1 MNASSKIRHL
11 FYSAFLF
18 GLACGISL
26 ALTPLLIEGEF
37 GKSALG
43 PLATAN
49 ALGIVAFALPAAW
62 LAKHVSPKNAL
73 VTVLAAY
80 ALFDGGLP
88 FVHGEIAVATVRFF
102 DGACSVGVWIC
113 SETLLL
119 AQTRLNERDKANL
132 TSQYAVWLA
141 SGYVGGS
148 ILANVTNP
156 LGGALVAYP
165 ISGAIALAGAV
176 YVAFFIHVPHATT
189 HAAGLAD
196 EAIATAGNGAEAA
209 LPDAVVAAE
218 MSLPTLL
225 GRIRCSAFAA
235 FAYGYFQVAVVT
247 FLPIYLLESKG
258 IAKDKVT
265 LLPGIF
271 CLGMLLVSNP
281 VGRLADRYGHL
292 LVMRLLAAIGMCM
305 VLGFVAL
312 SDWRAMHAAVFL
324 AGASLAAMSPIA
336 LALVGFVV
344 PAHQYSRANGIYN
357 LFYASGIFL
366 GPLVSGWI
374 FTRFGGPAMLE
385 HLTALWALFA
395 VFAWVNAGDD
405 PAHARRALA
414 READRSKVLL

>member
-1 MNASSKIRHL
+1 MSTSSSIRHL

-18 GLACGISL
+18 GLACGVSL

-37 GKSALG
+37 GKASLG
-43 PLATAN
+43 PLAVAN
-49 ALGIVAFALPAAW
+49 ALGIVAFAIPASW

-73 VTVLAAY
+73 VVFLASY
-80 ALFDGGLP
+80 AVFDGCLP
-88 FVHGEIAVATVRFF
+88 FVHGEYAVAGVRFF

-148 ILANVTNP
+148 IVANLTNAH
-156 LGGALVAYP
+156 GGAVLAYP
-165 ISGAIALAGAV
+165 VSAAIAALGAL
-176 YVAFFIHVPHATT
+176 YVAIFIHVPHTTT

-196 EAIATAGNGAEAA
+196 EAIRGGEPA
-209 LPDAVVAAE
+209 LPDAKVAAE
-218 MSLPTLL
+218 MSLPSLL
-225 GRIRCSAFAA
+225 VRIRCSVFAA
-235 FAYGYFQVAVVT
+235 FAYGYFQAAVVI
-247 FLPIYLLESKG
+247 FLPIYLMENKG
-258 IAKDKVT
+258 IAENKVT

-281 VGRLADRYGHL
+281 VGRLADRFGHL
-292 LVMRLLAAIGMCM
+292 LVMRVLAGFGLCM

-357 LFYASGIFL
+357 LFYASGIL
-366 GPLVSGWI
+366 MGPPISGWI

-385 HLTALWALFA
+385 QLTALWAAFA
-395 VFAWVNAGDD
+395 IFAWVNAGDD
-405 PAHARRALA
+405 PAHARALA
-414 READRSKVLL
+414 KSAARA